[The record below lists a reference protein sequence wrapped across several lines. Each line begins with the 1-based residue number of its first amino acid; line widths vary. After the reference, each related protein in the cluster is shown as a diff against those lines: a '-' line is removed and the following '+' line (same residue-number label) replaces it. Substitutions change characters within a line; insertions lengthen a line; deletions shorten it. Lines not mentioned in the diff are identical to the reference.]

1 MKQTLK
7 ENGGLPASILWT
19 LAIVAGIS
27 VANLYYNQ
35 PLLNMIRHDLG
46 VSEFKT
52 NLIAMVTQIG
62 YALGLLFIIPL
73 GDLYQR
79 KKIIVTNFAILIV
92 SLLTIALAPNIH
104 IILIASFLTGI
115 CSVIP
120 QIFVPI
126 ASQFSKPENKGR
138 NVGIVISGLL
148 TGILASRV
156 ISGFIGEVFGW
167 REMYHI
173 AAALMLICG
182 IVVMKVLPDIRP
194 TFKGKYSDLM
204 KSLFLLLKE
213 YPLLRIYSIRA
224 ALAFGSFLAMWSCLA
239 FKMGQAPFYAGSN
252 VIGMLGLCG
261 IAGALSASVVGKYV
275 RRVGVRRFNFIGCGL
290 ILFAWFL
297 LFAGENTYFGI
308 VAGIIIIDIGMQ
320 CIQLPGQHLRAL
332 SRRIQPCQHDFYDDL
347 LCRRFDGDLF
357 GWKCLAS
364 IRLAWSHRNGS
375 FTDKLLTAYHFF
387 FAKVNPKGGFI
398 CC

>member
-35 PLLNMIRHDLG
+35 PLLNMIRRELG
-46 VSEFKT
+46 VSEFRT
-52 NLIAMVTQIG
+52 NLISMVTQIG

-79 KKIIVTNFAILIV
+79 KKIIITNFALLIL
-92 SLLTIALAPNIH
+92 SLLAIALAPNIH
-104 IILIASFLTGI
+104 IILLASLVTGI

-120 QIFVPI
+120 QIFIPI

-138 NVGIVISGLL
+138 NVGIVVSGLL

-156 ISGFIGEVFGW
+156 ISGFVGELFGW
-167 REMYHI
+167 REMYYI
-173 AAALMLICG
+173 AAALMLICAA
-182 IVVMKVLPDIRP
+182 IVLRVLPDIRP
-194 TFKGKYSDLM
+194 TFKGRYGELM

-213 YPLLRIYSIRA
+213 YPQLRIYSLRA

-239 FKMGQAPFYAGSN
+239 FKMGQAPFHARSN

-261 IAGALSASVVGKYV
+261 IAGALSASLVGKYV
-275 RRVGVRRFNFIGCGL
+275 KRVGVRRFNFIGCGL
-290 ILFAWFL
+290 ILLAWLL
-297 LFAGENTYFGI
+297 LFLGENSYFGI
-308 VAGIIIIDIGMQ
+308 VGGILLIDIGMQ
-320 CIQLPGQHLRAL
+320 CIQLSNQASIFELCPGASNRVNTIFMTTYFVGGSLGTFLAGSSWQAFGWHGVIATGAILTCCSLLITFL
-332 SRRIQPCQHDFYDDL
+332 SR
-347 LCRRFDGDLF
+347 
-357 GWKCLAS
+357 K
-364 IRLAWSHRNGS
+364 
-375 FTDKLLTAYHFF
+375 
-387 FAKVNPKGGFI
+387 
-398 CC
+398 

>member
-224 ALAFGSFLAMWSCLA
+224 ALAFGSFLAMWWNSRCTLCLRSREVCQESGSSPVQLHRLRVDTLCLVPA
-239 FKMGQAPFYAGSN
+239 F
-252 VIGMLGLCG
+252 
-261 IAGALSASVVGKYV
+261 
-275 RRVGVRRFNFIGCGL
+275 
-290 ILFAWFL
+290 
-297 LFAGENTYFGI
+297 
-308 VAGIIIIDIGMQ
+308 
-320 CIQLPGQHLRAL
+320 
-332 SRRIQPCQHDFYDDL
+332 
-347 LCRRFDGDLF
+347 CRRKHLF
-357 GWKCLAS
+357 RYCS
-364 IRLAWSHRNGS
+364 RHHHYRHRHAMYPV
-375 FTDKLLTAYHFF
+375 K
-387 FAKVNPKGGFI
+387 
-398 CC
+398 

>member
-35 PLLNMIRHDLG
+35 PLLNMIRRDLA

-52 NLIAMVTQIG
+52 NLISMVTQIG

-79 KKIIVTNFAILIV
+79 KKIIITNFALLIL
-92 SLLTIALAPNIH
+92 SLLAIALAPNIH
-104 IILIASFLTGI
+104 IILLASLVTGI

-120 QIFVPI
+120 QIFIPI
-126 ASQFSKPENKGR
+126 ASQFSKPEHKGR
-138 NVGIVISGLL
+138 NVGIVVSGLL

-156 ISGFIGEVFGW
+156 ISGFVGELFGW
-167 REMYHI
+167 REMYYI
-173 AAALMLICG
+173 AAALMLICAA
-182 IVVMKVLPDIRP
+182 IVLRVLPDIRP
-194 TFKGKYSDLM
+194 TFKGRYGELM

-213 YPLLRIYSIRA
+213 YPQLRIYSLRA

-239 FKMGQAPFYAGSN
+239 FKMGQAPFHAGSN

-261 IAGALSASVVGKYV
+261 IAGALSASLVGKYV
-275 RRVGVRRFNFIGCGL
+275 KRVGVRRFNFIGCGL
-290 ILFAWFL
+290 ILLAWLL
-297 LFAGENTYFGI
+297 LFLGENSYFGI
-308 VAGIIIIDIGMQ
+308 VGGILLIDIGMQ
-320 CIQLPGQHLRAL
+320 CIQLSNQASIFELCPGASNRVNTIFMTTYFVGGSLGTFLAGSSWQAFGWHGVIATGAILTCGSLLITFL
-332 SRRIQPCQHDFYDDL
+332 SR
-347 LCRRFDGDLF
+347 
-357 GWKCLAS
+357 K
-364 IRLAWSHRNGS
+364 
-375 FTDKLLTAYHFF
+375 
-387 FAKVNPKGGFI
+387 
-398 CC
+398 